1 MVCSRQLHILR
12 ELHVE
17 LECYSFQSFL
27 SLSHTHTHTHT
38 HCIQGH
44 LKKRKLESGKAQPA
58 SKAKEGQAAK
68 GGKGGKKTR
77 KSVEDEVEEESK
89 LFCSLQSPCSCIGRM
104 LAEIRTCFSHRV
116 LQW

>member
-1 MVCSRQLHILR
+1 MLFLP
-12 ELHVE
+12 
-17 LECYSFQSFL
+17 FL
-27 SLSHTHTHTHT
+27 SLPLSLSLTHTHIHT

-58 SKAKEGQAAK
+58 KAKEGQAAK

-89 LFCSLQSPCSCIGRM
+89 LFCSLQDSTVAAQ
-104 LAEIRTCFSHRV
+104 LY
-116 LQW
+116 

>member
-1 MVCSRQLHILR
+1 MLFLP
-12 ELHVE
+12 
-17 LECYSFQSFL
+17 FL
-27 SLSHTHTHTHT
+27 SLPLSLTDTHT

-58 SKAKEGQAAK
+58 KAKEGQATK

-89 LFCSLQSPCSCIGRM
+89 LFCSLQYSTVAVQLS
-104 LAEIRTCFSHRV
+104 
-116 LQW
+116 W

>member
-1 MVCSRQLHILR
+1 MYCDGQLHILR
-12 ELHVE
+12 ELRVE
-17 LECYSFQSFL
+17 LECYFFQSFL
-27 SLSHTHTHTHT
+27 SLSLSYTHAHTHTHFF
-38 HCIQGH
+38 QGH

-89 LFCSLQSPCSCIGRM
+89 LFCSLQYSTVTVQ
-104 LAEIRTCFSHRV
+104 LY
-116 LQW
+116 W